1 MLLPSRIILL
11 PRLSTSA
18 LKLFSTLSK
27 KRIHVLLQSFL
38 AAKQTSNSSLGTKSG
53 FYVSVASAW
62 VQCFLDASFLK
73 KWVLKQVGEGKLTF
87 GTR

>member
-1 MLLPSRIILL
+1 MLLPCRIILL
-11 PRLSTSA
+11 HRLSTSA

-38 AAKQTSNSSLGTKSG
+38 AAKQTSNSSLVTKSG

-62 VQCFLDASFLK
+62 VQCFLDASFFK